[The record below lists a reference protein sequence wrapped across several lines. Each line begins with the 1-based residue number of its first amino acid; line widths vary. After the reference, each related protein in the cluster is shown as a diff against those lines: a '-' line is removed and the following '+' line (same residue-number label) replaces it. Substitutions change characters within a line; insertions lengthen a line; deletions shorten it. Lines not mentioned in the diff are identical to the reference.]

1 MVTTS
6 NRQCKAT
13 PQRLL
18 FSVPPGTY
26 CGHDVKPAVQKD
38 ASSLVVFCTS
48 RYILW
53 PRCQTG
59 SAKRRLI
66 PRCFLYLP
74 VHTVATMSNRQC
86 KKTPHPS
93 LFSVPPGRPGIL
105 QCWTHTL
112 PASLS
117 GTFFQRCRKRTLGVG
132 GQHWQDVASPW
143 SLENLLPAVRGPQD
157 PLPTGPV
164 MGHVRGDYTSP
175 RNLSYHDCI
184 SSQNM
189 CYDDCI

>member
-1 MVTTS
+1 MTGIPEPIVATTS

-13 PQRLL
+13 PQRPL

-48 RYILW
+48 RTA
-53 PRCQTG
+53 RD
-59 SAKRRLI
+59 S
-66 PRCFLYLP
+66 P
-74 VHTVATMSNRQC
+74 V
-86 KKTPHPS
+86 
-93 LFSVPPGRPGIL
+93 LD
-105 QCWTHTL
+105 THT
-112 PASLS
+112 LS

-143 SLENLLPAVRGPQD
+143 SLESFLPTVHGPQD
-157 PLPTGPV
+157 LLPTGPV